1 MVDGPLEPVS
11 AVSTTIPDLLDRL
24 CFRYPASLV
33 DLVLEHEPGRRL
45 VAVKNVTVNED
56 FFPGHFPGSPV
67 LPGVL
72 MIETFMQGAALLLLD
87 PRADLAP
94 ASVYLRGVNE
104 AKFRRQV
111 VPGDQVRFEVTR
123 RRTRKPLELVHAA
136 GSVEGQVVAEADLL
150 LVVVPDRVHIDASAK
165 VHPAAEI
172 GDGTIIGPH
181 ATIGE
186 HVKIGRECRIGASC
200 VIDGRTEIGDNNT
213 LSPFVSVGL
222 EPQDLK
228 YRGEPTRVVIG
239 TCNILR
245 EFVTIHRGTAGGGGV
260 TTIGD
265 RNLFMAYAHVAH
277 DCHVGS
283 DTIFGNGATLG
294 GHVHVE
300 DFATI
305 SAMSGVHQ
313 FCRVGRHAFVGAAS
327 AVTKDALPYA
337 RTVGNRA
344 RIYGLNVIGLVR
356 RGIPPEVVSKLRR
369 AYRYLLVSKLTTSRA
384 LARIEEDPTLA
395 CDEVKHLVEFIRA
408 SERGV
413 VLRRASKRPDEAVVE
428 D

>member
-1 MVDGPLEPVS
+1 LT
-11 AVSTTIPDLLDRL
+11 AVATTIPDLLDRL

-33 DLVLEHEPGRRL
+33 DIVVEHEPGRRL

-56 FFPGHFPGSPV
+56 FFPGHFPGAPV
-67 LPGVL
+67 MPGVL
-72 MIETFMQGAALLLLD
+72 MIETFVQGAALLLLD
-87 PRADLAP
+87 PQAGLPP
-94 ASVYLRGVNE
+94 ASLYLRGVDE

-123 RRTRKPLELVHAA
+123 CRGRKPIERVHAVGA
-136 GSVEGQVVAEADLL
+136 VDGQVVAEADLL
-150 LVVVPDRVHIDASAK
+150 LVVVPDRVHIDATAR
-165 VHPAAEI
+165 VHPGAQI
-172 GDGTIIGPH
+172 GDGTVVGPH
-181 ATIGE
+181 VTIGE
-186 HVKIGRECRIGASC
+186 HVRVGRDCRVGASC
-200 VIDGRTEIGDNNT
+200 VIDGWTEIGDDNS

-222 EPQDLK
+222 APQDLK

-239 TCNILR
+239 SHNILR
-245 EFVTIHRGTAGGGGV
+245 EFVTIHRGTGGGGGI

-265 RNLFMAYAHVAH
+265 RNLFMAYSHVAH

-327 AVTKDALPYA
+327 AVTKDALPFG

-344 RIYGLNVIGLVR
+344 RIYGLNVIGLMR

-384 LARIEEDPTLA
+384 LSRIEEDPALA
-395 CDEVKHLVEFIRA
+395 CDEVRHLVDFIRA

-413 VLRRASKRPDEAVVE
+413 VLRRASKRPDDAVVE

>member
-1 MVDGPLEPVS
+1 M
-11 AVSTTIPDLLDRL
+11 STTIPDLLERL
-24 CFRYPASLV
+24 SFRYPAALV
-33 DLVLEHEPGRRL
+33 DAILEHEPGRRL
-45 VAVKNVTVNED
+45 VAVKNVSVNED
-56 FFPGHFPGSPV
+56 FFPGHFPGAPV
-67 LPGVL
+67 MPGVL
-72 MIETFMQGAALLLLD
+72 MIETFAQGAALLLLEPQAGE
-87 PRADLAP
+87 PR
-94 ASVYLRGVNE
+94 ASVYLRGVDG

-111 VPGDQVRFEVTR
+111 VPGDQVRLEVTR
-123 RRTRKPLELVHAA
+123 GRSRKPIERVHAV
-136 GSVEGQVVAEADLL
+136 GTVEGQVVAEADLL
-150 LVVVPDRVHIDASAK
+150 LVVVPDRVRIDASAK
-165 VHPAAEI
+165 VHPAAQIGDGTTVGPNVTIGERVRIGRDCEIGASSVIDGWTEI
-172 GDGTIIGPH
+172 GDGN
-181 ATIGE
+181 
-186 HVKIGRECRIGASC
+186 R
-200 VIDGRTEIGDNNT
+200 

-222 EPQDLK
+222 APQDLK
-228 YRGEPTRVVIG
+228 YRGEPTRLVIG
-239 TCNILR
+239 NENILR
-245 EFVTIHRGTAGGGGV
+245 EFVTVHRGTAGGGGI

-265 RNLFMAYAHVAH
+265 RNLLMAYSHVAH

-327 AVTKDALPYA
+327 AVTKDALPFA

-356 RGIPPEVVSKLRR
+356 RGIPAEVVSKLRR
-369 AYRYLLVSKLTTSRA
+369 AYRYLLVSRLTTSRA
-384 LARIEEDPTLA
+384 LATIEDDPSLA
-395 CDEVKHLVEFIRA
+395 CEEVKYLVAFIRA

-413 VLRRASKRPDEAVVE
+413 VLRRASRRPDDAVVE

>member
-1 MVDGPLEPVS
+1 
-11 AVSTTIPDLLDRL
+11 VSTPIPELLDRL

-33 DLVLEHEPGRRL
+33 DAILEHEPGRRL

-56 FFPGHFPGSPV
+56 FFPGHFPGAPV
-67 LPGVL
+67 MPGVL
-72 MIETFMQGAALLLLD
+72 MIETFAQGAALLLLD
-87 PRADLAP
+87 PRSGMP
-94 ASVYLRGVNE
+94 RASVYLRGVDG

-123 RRTRKPLELVHAA
+123 SRGRAPIERVHAL
-136 GSVEGQVVAEADLL
+136 GTVEGQVVAEADLL
-150 LVVVPDRVHIDASAK
+150 LVVVPDRVQIDPTAK
-165 VHPAAEI
+165 VHPAARI
-172 GDGTIIGPH
+172 GEGTLIGPH
-181 ATIGE
+181 VTVGE
-186 HVKIGRECRIGASC
+186 RVQIGRDCQVGASC
-200 VIDGRTEIGDNNT
+200 VIDGWTQIGDGNR

-222 EPQDLK
+222 APQDLK
-228 YRGEPTRVVIG
+228 YRGEPTRLVIG
-239 TCNILR
+239 SENILR
-245 EFVTIHRGTAGGGGV
+245 EFVTVHRGTAGGGGI

-265 RNLFMAYAHVAH
+265 RNLFMAYSHVAH

-305 SAMSGVHQ
+305 SAMSGIHQ

-327 AVTKDALPYA
+327 AVTKDALPFA

-344 RIYGLNVIGLVR
+344 RIYGLNIIGLAR
-356 RGIPPEVVSKLRR
+356 RGMPPEVISKLRR
-369 AYRYLLVSKLTTSRA
+369 AFRYLLVSKLTTSRA
-384 LARIEEDPTLA
+384 LARIDDDPSLA
-395 CDEVKHLVEFIRA
+395 CDEVKYLVDFIRT

-413 VLRRASKRPDEAVVE
+413 VLRRASRRPDEAVVE
-428 D
+428 E